1 MRHPL
6 PMKPR
11 SVATYSLS
19 ALVLLGLTG
28 VATEAFAH
36 SKGLYRTQAE
46 AEQRAREL
54 GCEGAHRNNGLWM
67 PCAHEARLHQEL
79 RQE

>member
-1 MRHPL
+1 MPA
-6 PMKPR
+6 M
-11 SVATYSLS
+11 SSSLAFLLAAA
-19 ALVLLGLTG
+19 ALTHLAINPAAVQ
-28 VATEAFAH
+28 AH

-54 GCEGAHRNNGLWM
+54 GCQGTHQNRGLWM
-67 PCAHEARLHQEL
+67 PCRNEAHLHHEL